1 MPKQNI
7 RLLLKQVEYGFRLGG
22 RQTVK
27 WASLGVFSGLIAF
40 VMDLFLAICLQRFF
54 VSTGLISDLN
64 QTRFFGTLRSSRSEA
79 ILLLLVGALRMCFY
93 WLNTSSNGIA
103 QVSYEKGG
111 REKIAVWAMWD
122 GKSSAGNIANLYND
136 ILMGASQSISTLQF
150 LMGRIIMLFSSLV
163 VLTYYSAQLTLFILV
178 LVILVFPIQK
188 KLDRK
193 LTKNGIGIQSS
204 IAKSSEILFFGLQ
217 NSSYLK
223 IHGLLGP
230 EINDF
235 KILLSKFK
243 KLSITYYSSAAI
255 RGILPQFIAL
265 IYVVFVASRTGSN
278 FLDSPGQLVAYLYLS
293 IRFFQTIGDLGRVSA
308 NLRGSWPRF
317 LKYIE
322 WNDLNSNTIHH
333 ALQIEKK
340 NTFNLDLAD
349 IKSLKIECKNLKF
362 DWLDG
367 SSPLI
372 NDTTITFGLGTWTTF
387 FGSSGKGKSTLLK
400 IISGLYPP
408 KSGSISLTVNEF
420 SYSGKEYPLKLQN
433 LISYVGADPV
443 IVPGT
448 IKENL
453 LLGVFNEIT
462 DEELGKTLNDYSCG
476 FILDLPGQLNYLIT
490 ENDTELSTGQKQRI
504 SIARAMLRN
513 PKILILDEI
522 TSNLDKITEEEILKA
537 VKSLAKNMVVIAAGH
552 RESFIPYSDTT
563 YVFTDDGKIMK
574 N

>member
-1 MPKQNI
+1 M
-7 RLLLKQVEYGFRLGG
+7 LLKQVAYGFRLGG
-22 RQTVK
+22 RQTAK
-27 WASLGVFSGLIAF
+27 WASLGVISGLIAF

-64 QTRFFGTLRSSRSEA
+64 QTRFFGTIRSSRSEA

-122 GKSSAGNIANLYND
+122 GKSSAGNVANLYND

-150 LMGRIIMLFSSLV
+150 LMGRIIMLLSSLM
-163 VLTYYSAQLTLFILV
+163 VLAYYSAQLTLFILV
-178 LVILVFPIQK
+178 LVTLVFPIQK

-230 EINDF
+230 EINDL
-235 KILLSKFK
+235 KILLNKFK
-243 KLSITYYSSAAI
+243 QLSITYYSSAAI

-265 IYVVFVASRTGSN
+265 IYVVFVASSTGSN

-293 IRFFQTIGDLGRVSA
+293 IRFFQTIGDIGRVSA

-322 WNDLNSNTIHH
+322 WNDFNSNTIHH
-333 ALQIEKK
+333 TLQIEKN
-340 NTFNLDLAD
+340 NTLDLESAD
-349 IKSLKIECKNLKF
+349 IKSIKIECKNLKF
-362 DWLDG
+362 DWLDS

-372 NDTTITFGLGTWTTF
+372 NDATISFGLGTWTTF

-408 KSGSISLTVNEF
+408 KSGSISLTVDEVD
-420 SYSGKEYPLKLQN
+420 YIGKDYPLKLQN

-443 IVPGT
+443 IVPGS

-453 LLGVFNEIT
+453 LHGVLNEIT
-462 DEELGKTLNDYSCG
+462 DEELGKVLNDYSCG

-537 VKSLAKNMVVIAAGH
+537 VKKLAKSMIVIAAGH
-552 RESFIPYSDTT
+552 RESFVAYSDTT
-563 YVFTDDGKIMK
+563 YMFTDDGKIIK

>member
-1 MPKQNI
+1 
-7 RLLLKQVEYGFRLGG
+7 
-22 RQTVK
+22 
-27 WASLGVFSGLIAF
+27 
-40 VMDLFLAICLQRFF
+40 
-54 VSTGLISDLN
+54 
-64 QTRFFGTLRSSRSEA
+64 
-79 ILLLLVGALRMCFY
+79 
-93 WLNTSSNGIA
+93 
-103 QVSYEKGG
+103 
-111 REKIAVWAMWD
+111 
-122 GKSSAGNIANLYND
+122 
-136 ILMGASQSISTLQF
+136 
-150 LMGRIIMLFSSLV
+150 
-163 VLTYYSAQLTLFILV
+163 
-178 LVILVFPIQK
+178 
-188 KLDRK
+188 
-193 LTKNGIGIQSS
+193 
-204 IAKSSEILFFGLQ
+204 
-217 NSSYLK
+217 
-223 IHGLLGP
+223 LLGP